1 MGKPALAIGGVAL
14 IVAGAG
20 IALGWN
26 WWPNSARAEASAD
39 VTQPVS
45 VVQVDNDSGDVH
57 VRIEDTATTSVR
69 QTFHYRGDP
78 PGDTFTVDGGR
89 LRLSGCGRDCTV
101 DYDIVVPR
109 GTTVNGEVRSG
120 DLTVYGAASVDLRT
134 SSGDI
139 EVRDVTGPVT
149 TNAKSGDIEV
159 WSSVPQDVRAET
171 ASGDIRVVVP
181 ADRYRVG
188 GDTKSGDRHIDV
200 AQDPAAQHALDLSTL
215 SGDVTVTNR

>member
-14 IVAGAG
+14 IVVGAG

-45 VVQVDNDSGDVH
+45 VVQIDNDSGDVR
-57 VRIEDTATTSVR
+57 VRIEDTATTSVH
-69 QTFHYRGDP
+69 QTYHYRGDR
-78 PGDTFTVDGGR
+78 PGDAFTVDGGR
-89 LRLSGCGRDCTV
+89 LRLDGCGRDCTV
-101 DYDIVVPR
+101 DYDIVAPR

-120 DLTVYGAASVDLRT
+120 DLTVYGAASADLRT

-159 WSSVPQDVRAET
+159 RLSVPQDVRAET
-171 ASGDIRVVVP
+171 ASGDVRVVVP
-181 ADRYRVG
+181 RDRYRVSG
-188 GDTKSGDRHIDV
+188 NTMSGDRHIDV
-200 AQDPAAQHALDLSTL
+200 AQDPAAQHVLEVSST
-215 SGDVTVTNR
+215 SGDVSVAQA